1 MMKFRS
7 LIAVMTLAGS
17 ALPLAAQGP
26 TLPLVDSPINGQC
39 TAGTTQDVCQKT
51 IDMFNF
57 LAPQLGTMIAGG
69 NATIG
74 VGGTLGGLGHI
85 YISGRVNAVASDL
98 PAIDQVTPSTDGARS
113 DEYPTVGQVAGIP
126 QVDVAVGVFQ
136 GLPIG
141 VTNVGGIDLLGSVS
155 YLPSIST
162 SGLDIDTPDGSFKFG
177 GGVRVGIIQE
187 TPILPAVSVTYLRRG
202 LPTVNLAANSQ
213 AGDTLR
219 ANKVSV
225 KIDSYRLV
233 VGKTFMTLGVAA
245 GVGRDRYNTSA
256 TGSGYVAARAGSE
269 IPSTSVGPIALEQKI
284 DRTTYF
290 VDASLDLPFVKLV
303 GELGRT
309 SSVTIPTYNTFVA
322 TSAGAA
328 MGFASIGLRFGL

>member
-1 MMKFRS
+1 
-7 LIAVMTLAGS
+7 
-17 ALPLAAQGP
+17 
-26 TLPLVDSPINGQC
+26 
-39 TAGTTQDVCQKT
+39 
-51 IDMFNF
+51 
-57 LAPQLGTMIAGG
+57 
-69 NATIG
+69 
-74 VGGTLGGLGHI
+74 
-85 YISGRVNAVASDL
+85 
-98 PAIDQVTPSTDGARS
+98 
-113 DEYPTVGQVAGIP
+113 
-126 QVDVAVGVFQ
+126 
-136 GLPIG
+136 
-141 VTNVGGIDLLGSVS
+141 
-155 YLPSIST
+155 
-162 SGLDIDTPDGSFKFG
+162 
-177 GGVRVGIIQE
+177 
-187 TPILPAVSVTYLRRG
+187 
-202 LPTVNLAANSQ
+202 LPTVNLAATSQ

-290 VDASLDLPFVKLV
+290 VDASLNLPFVKLV